1 MKKFKKKCKTLA
13 PPNGEAAGF
22 WTFECDVVDET
33 ENAPLTFVEY
43 ETTDENGKETVRVG
57 ILLFAA
63 LLENGNEKII
73 TATIQKL
80 KIDYPLQDKY
90 AISSGVNST
99 LSEMNDSDCN
109 FKLYKDSTKDGK
121 KIFETVRANA
131 IVSQVRMFPMKVFGK
146 YAYDELKNS
155 YVHSLVSNIPDS
167 RRM

>member
-1 MKKFKKKCKTLA
+1 M
-13 PPNGEAAGF
+13 
-22 WTFECDVVDET
+22 
-33 ENAPLTFVEY
+33 
-43 ETTDENGKETVRVG
+43 
-57 ILLFAA
+57 LFAA
-63 LLENGNEKII
+63 LLEIGNKKIVA
-73 TATIQKL
+73 ATIQKL

-109 FKLYKDSTKDGK
+109 FKLYRDSTKDTK
-121 KIFETVRANA
+121 KIFETVSANA

-146 YAYDELKNS
+146 YAHDELKNT